1 MGLLGSF
8 PILHAKS
15 DVKNKRFGRSSITN
29 PIVQWGWYS
38 MDLPI
43 WVEKHNTNRK
53 AFKTGRTEI
62 KLALAQ
68 QTLAEI
74 ALRPKL
80 DCRKLSG
87 DVDTLDAGLKGLS
100 PKLWSLRP
108 IVTYNREPDG
118 LPSVGRQCSKT
129 FVFCQ
134 RPSETT
140 QRPGQRLS

>member
-1 MGLLGSF
+1 MGLLGSL
-8 PILHAKS
+8 PTLHTKS
-15 DVKNKRFGRSSITN
+15 DVTKKRFGRSSITN

-53 AFKTGRTEI
+53 ALKKGKTET

-80 DCRKLSG
+80 DCRKLGG
-87 DVDTLDAGLKGLS
+87 DADT
-100 PKLWSLRP
+100 
-108 IVTYNREPDG
+108 
-118 LPSVGRQCSKT
+118 
-129 FVFCQ
+129 
-134 RPSETT
+134 
-140 QRPGQRLS
+140 